1 MNIFSSPYIVVPFV
15 AWFIAQLLKFALKAV
30 SGDFSFRYFYK
41 SGEMPSS
48 HTSIVIA
55 LLVVL
60 GFIDGVESSV
70 FGVASVFAL
79 IVVYDALNVRR
90 AVGEQ
95 GGVLTRLMEIS
106 RTPRSEREKIKI
118 REVLGH
124 TPIEVLA
131 GGTIGLVVSFILMYS
146 HWPSS
151 WQQVINTVNNAEWHI
166 YFYIFA
172 VVAVAGVVANRLFN
186 RHGFKKLPTSKRIM
200 RAVRVSFISPA
211 VVGLLSLWL
220 QREEVRFFNNK
231 VWILL
236 SLIWLVV
243 GAIVSYVRVFRG
255 AKAALAEERSYF
267 KRVKHKIRSHSQKKR
282 RHKRKK

>member
-1 MNIFSSPYIVVPFV
+1 MNIFNSPYIVVPFV

-60 GFIDGVESSV
+60 GFIDGVESSI

-79 IVVYDALNVRR
+79 VVVYDALNVRR

-106 RTPRSEREKIKI
+106 RTPKSEREKIKI

-146 HWPSS
+146 HWPAS
-151 WQQVINTVNNAEWHI
+151 WQQVIDTVNNTEWHV
-166 YFYIFA
+166 YLYVFA
-172 VVAVAGVVANRLFN
+172 VVTIAGFIINRLFN
-186 RHGFKKLPTSKRIM
+186 RHKFKKLPTSKRIM

-211 VVGLLSLWL
+211 IIGLLSLWL

-236 SLIWLVV
+236 SLIWLVA

-255 AKAALAEERSYF
+255 AKAALAEESSYF
-267 KRVKHKIRSHSQKKR
+267 KRVKLKIRSHRQKKR